1 MKINL
6 CQSLLMICAYGQNL
20 DFQQQDIKGS
30 QSYTAEIAVFK
41 EKKRQKPTENQHNM
55 HE

>member
-20 DFQQQDIKGS
+20 DFQQQDLKGS
-30 QSYTAEIAVFK
+30 HSYTAEIAVFK
-41 EKKRQKPTENQHNM
+41 KKQKKTKTNRNQHT
-55 HE
+55 